1 MTLREADEAA
11 QKGLPVIY
19 DGTVYLRIT
28 ETGYRYNDKHERI
41 GFVQLLD
48 KCGYSATRADPA
60 RCELT
65 KKEEAN
71 EGNNNH

>member
-19 DGTVYLRIT
+19 EGTVYMRIT

-41 GFVQLLD
+41 GFVQLID
-48 KCGYSATRADPA
+48 KCSNSVIYADPA
-60 RCELT
+60 RCELA
-65 KKEEAN
+65 KKEERR
-71 EGNNNH
+71 